1 MWGPANIPEF
11 PTKPHLNLVSVHKYW
26 LMQGISN
33 KPRSILKITVGT
45 VDEETDRTREKE
57 QLKSE
62 RRLEKLAV
70 EGGSALSIL
79 MAQGALY

>member
-1 MWGPANIPEF
+1 
-11 PTKPHLNLVSVHKYW
+11 
-26 LMQGISN
+26 MQGVSN
-33 KPRSILKITVGT
+33 KPPRSILKITIGNTVT